1 MIGRYAVAL
10 LATSVFCAP
19 AIHAKSSYSDNDRN
33 FSIPAQPLA
42 RALTSFGQQAG
53 RQIFFPA
60 DSIRG
65 LQSPRVQGRMS
76 ARAALALLLNGSGL
90 TVRRDDGRTIVLG
103 LAGPAP
109 VVQSDPPAGGP
120 HYEAAHDIVVTGSAP
135 LEEEKALAWK
145 RQQVGTNA
153 VMSGETIARRPGGNI
168 VDILAVLPG
177 VAAYADMGL
186 GQAAT
191 GEAEFISI
199 RGLDSSFN
207 EYSING
213 MRVPQAD
220 PYTRALSLKMIA
232 PYGLRSATVAKT
244 PTAADYGSSIGGTV
258 DIATPTGFQFGDN
271 YLRVTGG
278 GNFAG
283 RANHLGFPAFGGVGQ
298 IEVGKLFGT
307 AQKVG
312 LYATGYYEERRSAAE
327 ATEALRYIPATPTSA
342 RDDLVAMGIKY
353 DMYNSVIKRYGG
365 NASIDFHGD
374 DGVTAFVRGSYGR
387 YEVSSI
393 DVQHSVTSALLQLV
407 GAAPFYNN
415 GQYNPLGTLAGSYFQ
430 ARDQRSTL
438 ATVQAGADMAFTDRV
453 TLSARA
459 SYGYADQRRPNY
471 VEGSLYSGLG
481 LALDSNGQPIAGVR
495 IDTSNPAAVRLD
507 FADAAQRQ
515 AVLSPQSVRVWKFQ
529 GRDVSSDDRMYGMR
543 ADLGWRGDG
552 VVRKLTTGID
562 LNVSDRTQYDR
573 GLLGNDGDNFVIADA
588 AGGRPN
594 LFNGQGPTAAAL
606 PGRTISFMGGNYP
619 DFRFYDRSY
628 FEKAI
633 LPYAYSD
640 QFTPNGTPNPGAYTQ
655 NDYNR
660 NTVFGTETVLGGYVQ
675 AELQLGKLQAVGGV
689 RYESTDFAASH
700 WLRAQN
706 SGHFVRD
713 GNRYGE
719 WLPSLN
725 LTYRPTDQLILRAAA
740 RRSFARPAFALIA
753 GPETYGYNDLT
764 GALQSVSRAN
774 PDLKPVTATSFD
786 ANIEW
791 YPDRSAVIEAGGFYK
806 KLSNFIFTAS
816 ATGSGPGGITAADVV
831 NGITYTMPMN
841 GRDADVY
848 GLELHGRKQFWELG
862 PVLGGFGVEG
872 SLTLQDSKADPGV
885 TGRGKTE
892 LPRAAK
898 LIYNAELFYERPHLS
913 ARLAWQ
919 YVGRQLLSLNDQ
931 LDNYLQPIRQL
942 NVNATYTLGRWSLSG
957 QVQNLLNNY
966 SFYKTMGTSTRYL
979 GTQDGGGNGSYVETG
994 RFYKTTLSYRF

>member
-1 MIGRYAVAL
+1 MISRFAAAL
-10 LATSVFCAP
+10 LATSTLCTPVVQAQ
-19 AIHAKSSYSDNDRN
+19 SLDSQTDRA
-33 FSIPAQPLA
+33 FDIPPQPLA
-42 RALTSFGQQAG
+42 SALTSFGQQAG

-60 DSIRG
+60 AAIRHR
-65 LQSPRVQGRMS
+65 QSPRIAGRMVP
-76 ARAALALLLNGSGL
+76 RTALDQLLSGSGL
-90 TVRRDDGRTIVLG
+90 SVRSDDGHMIVLG
-103 LAGPAP
+103 MTAPQPIAGATPSAAPA
-109 VVQSDPPAGGP
+109 QTASSD
-120 HYEAAHDIVVTGSAP
+120 DIVVTGSAP

-145 RQQVGTNA
+145 RQQPGTNA

-177 VAAYADMGL
+177 VTAYADMGL

-191 GEAEFISI
+191 GEAEYISI

-207 EYSING
+207 EYSVNG

-258 DIATPTGFQFGDN
+258 DIATPTGFQYGDD

-298 IEVGKLFGT
+298 VELAKLFGT
-307 AQKVG
+307 AQKIG
-312 LYATGYYEERRSAAE
+312 FYATGYYEERRSAAE
-327 ATEALRYIPATPTSA
+327 TTEAFRYIPATPTAA
-342 RDDLVAMGIKY
+342 RNDLVALGIKY
-353 DMYNSVIKRYGG
+353 DMYDSVIKRYGG
-365 NASIDFHGD
+365 NASLDFHGG
-374 DGVTAFVRGSYGR
+374 DGVTAFLRGSYGR

-393 DVQHSVTSALLQLV
+393 DVQHSVTSALLQLI
-407 GAAPFYNN
+407 GAAPFYSN

-438 ATVQAGADMAFTDRV
+438 ATMQAGADMAFTDRLS
-453 TLSARA
+453 LSARA
-459 SYGYADQRRPNY
+459 SYGFADQQRPNY
-471 VEGSLYSGLG
+471 DEGSLYSGLG
-481 LALDSNGQPIAGVR
+481 LVLGSGGPIPGVR
-495 IDTSNPAAVRLD
+495 IDTSDPAAIKLD
-507 FADAAQRQ
+507 FTDAAQRS
-515 AVLSPQSVRVWKFQ
+515 AALSPQSVRVWKFQ
-529 GRDVSSDDRMYGMR
+529 GRDVKSDDRMYGMR
-543 ADLGWRGDG
+543 ADLAWRGDG
-552 VVRKLTTGID
+552 ALRKLSTGID
-562 LNVSDRTQYDR
+562 LNISDRTQYDR
-573 GLLGNDGDNFVIADA
+573 GLLGNDGDNFVIPDS

-594 LFNGQGPTAAAL
+594 LFNAQGPTAAAL
-606 PGRTISFMGGNYP
+606 PGRDISLMDGNYP
-619 DFRFYDRSY
+619 AFRFYDRSY

-633 LPYAYSD
+633 LPYAYTN
-640 QFTPNGTPNPGAYTQ
+640 QFTPNGTPNPGNYTT

-660 NTVFGTETVLGGYVQ
+660 NTVFGSETVLAGYVQ
-675 AELQLGKLQAVGGV
+675 ADVQLGRLQAVGGV
-689 RYESTDFAASH
+689 RYERTDFTATH
-700 WLRAQN
+700 WLLAQPT
-706 SGHFVRD
+706 GYFTRD

-725 LTYRPTDQLILRAAA
+725 LSYRPTDTLILRAAA

-764 GALQSVSRAN
+764 GAVQTVSRAN
-774 PDLKPVTATSFD
+774 PDLKPVTATSLD

-806 KLSNFIFTAS
+806 KLSNFVFTAS
-816 ATGSGPGGITAADVV
+816 ATGSAPNGITAADVV

-841 GRDADVY
+841 GRDAEVY
-848 GLELHGRKQFWELG
+848 GLELHGRKQFRELG
-862 PVLGGFGVEG
+862 AFFGGFGLEG
-872 SLTLQDSKADPGV
+872 SLTVQDSKADPGL
-885 TGRGKTE
+885 TGRGDTQ

-931 LDNYLQPIRQL
+931 LDTYLQPIRQL
-942 NVNATYTLGRWSLSG
+942 NVNATYTLGRWALSG
-957 QVQNLLNNY
+957 QVQNLLNSY
-966 SFYKTMGTSTRYL
+966 SFYKTLGTSTRYL
-979 GTQDGGGNGSYVETG
+979 GTQDGGGNGSYVQTG
-994 RFYKTTLSYRF
+994 RFFKSTLSYRF